1 MNVVEICYICSAGG
15 GPEME
20 PPVPLYYF
28 HKTGLLM
35 NRRFCFYLA
44 TLLLLGFSIQTLEAK
59 VKIEK
64 VSKVAVARFYID
76 NYDSV
81 TIQMVEQDFVDAL
94 QKAHT
99 MKVNTFMLY
108 SNSGSPFFIIKGK
121 EEMLQV
127 DKHLSE
133 LKKKIDDM
141 TTRDFKQG
149 EVKSSRQVLASGAK
163 YRSET
168 YLNGRL
174 TDTYESDWDAGYF
187 KPSTS
192 TYKSSSGTYVTKT
205 FYVAPKYKTEYTY
218 EKGTTTTIEG
228 IYHFARK
235 IYILE

>member
-1 MNVVEICYICSAGG
+1 
-15 GPEME
+15 ME

-28 HKTGLLM
+28 INQRLIMH
-35 NRRFCFYLA
+35 RRICFYLA
-44 TLLLLGFSIQTLEAK
+44 TILLLLSFSIQIIEAK

-76 NYDSV
+76 NYDYVSM
-81 TIQMVEQDFVDAL
+81 QMVEQDFVDAL
-94 QKAHT
+94 QKAQT
-99 MKVNTFMLY
+99 MKVKAFMLY
-108 SNSGSPFFIIKGK
+108 SNSGGPFFIIKGK

-127 DKHLSE
+127 DKHLDE

-149 EVKSSRQVLASGAK
+149 EVKSSRQVLASGPK

-168 YLNGRL
+168 YLNGKL
-174 TDTYESDWDAGYF
+174 TDTYETDWDAGYF

-205 FYVAPKYKTEYTY
+205 FYVAPKYRTEYTY

-228 IYHFARK
+228 IYHFARN
-235 IYILE
+235 IYIIE

>member
-1 MNVVEICYICSAGG
+1 
-15 GPEME
+15 
-20 PPVPLYYF
+20 
-28 HKTGLLM
+28 M
-35 NRRFCFYLA
+35 NRRVSFYLA
-44 TLLLLGFSIQTLEAK
+44 TFLMALSFSLQTIDAK
-59 VKIEK
+59 VRIEK
-64 VSKVAVARFYID
+64 VSKIAVARFYID

-81 TIQMVEQDFVDAL
+81 SMQIVEQDFVDAL
-94 QKAHT
+94 KEAQT

-108 SNSGSPFFIIKGK
+108 ENSGGPFLIIKGK
-121 EEMLQV
+121 KELFQV
-127 DKHLSE
+127 DKYLEE
-133 LKKKIDDM
+133 LKKRIENM

-174 TDTYESDWDAGYF
+174 TDTYETDWDAGYF

-235 IYILE
+235 IYTLE

>member
-1 MNVVEICYICSAGG
+1 
-15 GPEME
+15 
-20 PPVPLYYF
+20 
-28 HKTGLLM
+28 M
-35 NRRFCFYLA
+35 NRRVSFYLA
-44 TLLLLGFSIQTLEAK
+44 TFLMALSFSLQTIDAK
-59 VKIEK
+59 VRIEK
-64 VSKVAVARFYID
+64 VSKIAVARFYID

-81 TIQMVEQDFVDAL
+81 SMQIVEQDFVDAL
-94 QKAHT
+94 KEAQT
-99 MKVNTFMLY
+99 MKVKTFMLY
-108 SNSGSPFFIIKGK
+108 ENSGGPFLIIKGK
-121 EEMLQV
+121 EELFQV
-127 DKHLSE
+127 DKYLEE
-133 LKKKIDDM
+133 LKKRIENM

-174 TDTYESDWDAGYF
+174 TDTYETDWDAGYF
-187 KPSTS
+187 KSSTS

-235 IYILE
+235 IYTLE